1 MMANRPTRRL
11 SHKERQ
17 KLLAEHTLGVA
28 MQKEHHASFD
38 RALILFLFALHDQE
52 GFGKTRSLRV
62 LHKIIDVAKAIDDG
76 YVNMND
82 IKNTVGEELDIWL

>member
-1 MMANRPTRRL
+1 MANRSTKRM
-11 SHKERQ
+11 SHKDRQ
-17 KLLAEHTLGVA
+17 KMLAQHSLNVA

-62 LHKIIDVAKAIDDG
+62 LHKIIDTANAIDDG
-76 YVNMND
+76 
-82 IKNTVGEELDIWL
+82 